1 VMLAEKESVRQKPGE
16 SNRRWFSDAFFDLI
30 VWLDDSGEII
40 LVQLSYDPDGVDGLL
55 EWRRASGLSHF
66 TVDTEGRRP
75 ARHARTPF
83 LVPTSPPDIKPLV
96 DRFAA
101 EAGEIDHQ
109 VVDFVLGILRS

>member
-1 VMLAEKESVRQKPGE
+1 MLTEKEQARQKSGE
-16 SNRRWFSDAFFDLI
+16 SNRRWFRDDFFDLI
-30 VWLDDSGEII
+30 VWFDATGQVL
-40 LVQLSYDPDGVDGLL
+40 LFQLSYDPDGVDGLL

-83 LVPTSPPDIKPLV
+83 LVPTPAPDTKPLV

-101 EAGEIDHQ
+101 EAVEIDARL
-109 VVDFVLGILRS
+109 VDFVLGELRR